1 MISDSPFTKSL
12 GKRFLRQL
20 KLEDV
25 IFAPYLLVVTWQF
38 FCGLPNRYIGWT
50 LAAVA
55 ALAVWCAYVLIK
67 SPDDESPS
75 RAFWIV
81 VFVPLVSIYL
91 LRALYPDIS
100 FDVLN
105 YHIFQTEH
113 ALRGPLVEPSDF
125 FPTPAFFNP
134 APDLLTGFY
143 RYLLGYRL
151 GTISNLAAVV
161 WLGIILDRMLLQFVR
176 GRWWRAVAILL
187 IVCTEQIFFQLNN
200 YMIDLLA
207 LPLLLEATRQA
218 LQRVEPAWLVRRSLV
233 ISLFLGI
240 SVTFKLANLVFA
252 IPIALVFA
260 INIAAAY
267 RGLTVTTVAKV
278 LAVFGAVFLAPL
290 VPFSV
295 LVYRLTGNAFFPFY
309 NAIFKS
315 PYWPNTNVF
324 DPRWGP
330 QGLLETL
337 SWPIVVF
344 FKPERFCELPVYS
357 GRMSLGVIAALI
369 CLVVARKDGAVR
381 ALCFITLLGALLW
394 SAASGYSRYAIFVEI
409 TTGIIIVR
417 LVHDLWMALAKS
429 ARPLRWLTA
438 GAVCALLLAQVGLA
452 FAYGNQYEWSMRA
465 PLTARSIRDT
475 VTETRELLRDRDLRT
490 YLSADDQFAL
500 NDVDG
505 WIETTYKTTAFM
517 ALLKPDIPTL
527 GARTQEY
534 FVTRSGREKFDQTI
548 SAAQGKRLFTLTEA
562 AHLQSAREV
571 LAKRGLAT
579 GSVRPFSIPY
589 FSRRTTFDMLLVEV
603 IPASR
608 ETSNAGDSAP
618 RGLPLADSAF
628 NARIRVPQ
636 VPLTLQAGTKYVLE
650 VSLENASNIRWPGQQ
665 PTWQYQ
671 ITVGNRWFTE
681 DGQKVT
687 DVDGRVALAD
697 DLPPATSATLRLT
710 ITAPATPGEYVLELD
725 VIQEGVAW
733 FSDRGSTTFRAK
745 VTVN

>member
-12 GKRFLRQL
+12 GQRFLRQL
-20 KLEDV
+20 KLEHV

-38 FCGLPNRYIGWT
+38 FCGLPNRYFAWA
-50 LAAVA
+50 LAAVV
-55 ALAVWCAYVLIK
+55 ALAAWCAYIIIK

-81 VFVPLVSIYL
+81 VFLPLVIIYV

-105 YHIFQTEH
+105 YHIFQTER
-113 ALRGPLVEPSDF
+113 ALRGPLVAPSDF

-161 WLGIILDRMLLQFVR
+161 WLGIILDRMLLQFIR
-176 GRWWRAVAILL
+176 GQWWRAVAVLL

-218 LQRVEPAWLVRRSLV
+218 LRRVEPAWLVRRSLV

-240 SVTFKLANLVFA
+240 SVAFKLANLVFA

-267 RGLTVTTVAKV
+267 RGLTVTAVAKL
-278 LAVFGAVFLAPL
+278 LAAFGAVFLLPS

-337 SWPIVVF
+337 SWPVIVF

-369 CLVVARKDGAVR
+369 CLVLARKDGPVR
-381 ALCFITLLGALLW
+381 ALCLITLLAALLW
-394 SAASGYSRYAIFVEI
+394 SAASGYSRYA
-409 TTGIIIVR
+409 
-417 LVHDLWMALAKS
+417 
-429 ARPLRWLTA
+429 
-438 GAVCALLLAQVGLA
+438 
-452 FAYGNQYEWSMRA
+452 
-465 PLTARSIRDT
+465 
-475 VTETRELLRDRDLRT
+475 
-490 YLSADDQFAL
+490 
-500 NDVDG
+500 
-505 WIETTYKTTAFM
+505 
-517 ALLKPDIPTL
+517 
-527 GARTQEY
+527 
-534 FVTRSGREKFDQTI
+534 
-548 SAAQGKRLFTLTEA
+548 
-562 AHLQSAREV
+562 
-571 LAKRGLAT
+571 
-579 GSVRPFSIPY
+579 
-589 FSRRTTFDMLLVEV
+589 
-603 IPASR
+603 
-608 ETSNAGDSAP
+608 
-618 RGLPLADSAF
+618 
-628 NARIRVPQ
+628 
-636 VPLTLQAGTKYVLE
+636 
-650 VSLENASNIRWPGQQ
+650 
-665 PTWQYQ
+665 
-671 ITVGNRWFTE
+671 
-681 DGQKVT
+681 
-687 DVDGRVALAD
+687 
-697 DLPPATSATLRLT
+697 
-710 ITAPATPGEYVLELD
+710 
-725 VIQEGVAW
+725 
-733 FSDRGSTTFRAK
+733 
-745 VTVN
+745 